1 MSIFK
6 FCFCFESLAG
16 FWWPL
21 DNLKCFY
28 SHQKTSLAQR
38 PALLL
43 CMDKIS
49 VLIYILLHSLSHESS
64 ICRNLLTLSSLRLD
78 PHGNSMTFKILCAI
92 VLFSNCEVSHDKLYP
107 FFFLFFKLLFLACRA
122 SSLFSLVCVKQTCC
136 MLRGELML
144 EDTQSY

>member
-1 MSIFK
+1 MFCITNDYLQCDSGPLLVFQLTHKFSLQTCSKSDLKTKKGPCVVAALSCCMFKCTKHIFLMSIFK

-49 VLIYILLHSLSHESS
+49 VLIYILSHSLSHECS

-78 PHGNSMTFKILCAI
+78 PHGNSMTF
-92 VLFSNCEVSHDKLYP
+92 
-107 FFFLFFKLLFLACRA
+107 
-122 SSLFSLVCVKQTCC
+122 
-136 MLRGELML
+136 
-144 EDTQSY
+144 